1 MITGRFPDY
10 LQEWYLKNLDSAKEV
25 LNEFE
30 LLNALFDEFKGYE
43 KKPYKKVENIVL
55 RSCLPKISGNAD
67 YDKLNEIEK
76 SIKLFDLMK
85 LSSGK
90 FNGFKS
96 RLCSDKYNDSV
107 SVCSELM
114 IANHLVDIFNI
125 ENVKLYPTLQ
135 GGGLS
140 DILVKLND
148 KSVYIEV
155 GNLDDSKPEKR
166 ILNIVQGAAECI
178 GKKFE
183 QQHITCFLHIEIDT
197 AEFIFDKNGYIDID
211 NSTSKL
217 ISEFE
222 SIQKSVDFKKSLDI
236 DKDYLIK
243 NGIKLITFINVTQYS
258 LLFVSIQ
265 TEASFRSKAASLE
278 QESFIN
284 HIIRNIKGQLKEE
297 QIQPEEP
304 NIIIIQGHNWTVFV
318 MDEIKPL
325 LSEIRRFFEERHEK
339 YLSGI
344 AIFGDDFNNTFYI
357 NNEHSIESSKL
368 SQSEITRLGFRWF

>member
-1 MITGRFPDY
+1 M
-10 LQEWYLKNLDSAKEV
+10 
-25 LNEFE
+25 
-30 LLNALFDEFKGYE
+30 
-43 KKPYKKVENIVL
+43 
-55 RSCLPKISGNAD
+55 
-67 YDKLNEIEK
+67 
-76 SIKLFDLMK
+76 
-85 LSSGK
+85 
-90 FNGFKS
+90 
-96 RLCSDKYNDSV
+96 
-107 SVCSELM
+107 
-114 IANHLVDIFNI
+114 
-125 ENVKLYPTLQ
+125 
-135 GGGLS
+135 
-140 DILVKLND
+140 
-148 KSVYIEV
+148 
-155 GNLDDSKPEKR
+155 
-166 ILNIVQGAAECI
+166 
-178 GKKFE
+178 
-183 QQHITCFLHIEIDT
+183 HIEIDT